1 MCCLRL
7 ILGDQLNINHSWFN
21 KAERSRRDIIY
32 VLMEVRCETDYVVHH
47 AQKILGIFAA
57 MRAFAAALHK
67 AGLAVHYLR
76 LNDQDNQQDFVANLA
91 ILAQRYGATHIERQH
106 ADEYRLEH
114 HLSTQ
119 LTRLGLDIRVV
130 DSEHFLLPRQEAV

>member
-1 MCCLRL
+1 
-7 ILGDQLNINHSWFN
+7 
-21 KAERSRRDIIY
+21 
-32 VLMEVRCETDYVVHH
+32 
-47 AQKILGIFAA
+47 

-76 LNDQDNQQDFVANLA
+76 LNDEDNQQDFVANLA

-130 DSEHFLLPRQEAV
+130 DSEHFYCRGKKPCSVLRIKPVVWNFLPGFTQALHYFIRRTG